1 MKPSKLLPYKCLKLA
16 CCYVRDDKKNSGPG
30 ETEVIFV
37 RKLVNIYIEINII
50 CKFG

>member
-16 CCYVRDDKKNSGPG
+16 CCYVSDDKKNMGPA

-37 RKLVNIYIEINII
+37 RKVVNIKY
-50 CKFG
+50 K